1 MQSTNLQ
8 KDKLELIEKIIHLDD
23 KNTLDYIK
31 SILNDETSEYE
42 LTNEQKLVLE
52 EATKKYYSGEEPSF
66 TWEEIKIN
74 ARKSYNEKKS

>member
-8 KDKLELIEKIIHLDD
+8 KDKLELIEKIIRLED

-31 SILNDETSEYE
+31 SILTEETSEYE
-42 LTNEQKLVLE
+42 LTNEQKLILE
-52 EATKKYYSGEEPSF
+52 EATAKYYSGEEPSF